1 MNGIKKVF
9 ENVRVHSPAY
19 LAVALVIVNA
29 LIDSGNLVLA
39 PHVLDVVNAVLA
51 ALGLGVLHVRQ
62 QRS

>member
-1 MNGIKKVF
+1 MNAVKRVL
-9 ENVRVHSPAY
+9 ENVRVHLPAY
-19 LAVALVIVNA
+19 LAVALVVVNA

-62 QRS
+62 QKA